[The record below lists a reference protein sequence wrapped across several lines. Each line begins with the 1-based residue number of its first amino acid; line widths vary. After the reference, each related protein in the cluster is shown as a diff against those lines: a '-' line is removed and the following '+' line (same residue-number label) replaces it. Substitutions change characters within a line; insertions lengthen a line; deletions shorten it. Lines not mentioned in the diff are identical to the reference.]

1 MNLWQQTAT
10 EFGRSI
16 GLDQLNFSA
25 TGAVV
30 LDIQSMGQ
38 LAFEPAGPNGDNVL
52 LTLTRPLPATPNQRW
67 TNLLSLTHYRSR
79 LPLPVQVGIARD
91 QQVLAVVLTVED
103 FTLPKIHEVIQVL
116 DRQHRATEE
125 RQ

>member
-1 MNLWQQTAT
+1 MNPWGQTVS

-25 TGAVV
+25 TGTVV
-30 LDIQSMGQ
+30 LDIESMGQ
-38 LAFEPAGPNGDNVL
+38 LAFEPAGPNGDDVL
-52 LTLTRPLPATPNQRW
+52 LTLTRPLPATRDQRW
-67 TNLLSLTHYRSR
+67 TSLLSLTHYRSR

-91 QQVLAVVLTVED
+91 QRVLAVVLTAED
-103 FTLPKIHEVIQVL
+103 FTLPKIQEVIQVL
-116 DRQHRATEE
+116 DRQHLATEE